1 MIQKDKYLIGVSQ
14 EKTKNFHNLDCILC
28 LFYMAASLI
37 NGIMGISGMKIFTDS
52 GHTAGSPGTDEI
64 STILLLAISFLLLF
78 RMNIGLVIL
87 KRKRTEAAEEALKE
101 CASLVKINI
110 KAVDQRMQ
118 ILEFAYV
125 AEAAIFIM
133 NLVYKTKIETS
144 LSALVFI
151 PVILTTYNDLI
162 EIWKSKYSA
171 EERIT
176 YEYEEVQ

>member
-1 MIQKDKYLIGVSQ
+1 MLNLSCGRPHGHLIMEVGD
-14 EKTKNFHNLDCILC
+14 FHNKLPSC
-28 LFYMAASLI
+28 L
-37 NGIMGISGMKIFTDS
+37 
-52 GHTAGSPGTDEI
+52 
-64 STILLLAISFLLLF
+64 
-78 RMNIGLVIL
+78 
-87 KRKRTEAAEEALKE
+87 
-101 CASLVKINI
+101 
-110 KAVDQRMQ
+110 
-118 ILEFAYV
+118 
-125 AEAAIFIM
+125 AAIFIM